1 MTSQQIAEKLFLGKR
16 TIDNYRLNLLM
27 KLGVKNPAGLVKR
40 AIQLGL
46 ID

>member
-1 MTSQQIAEKLFLGKR
+1 MR
-16 TIDNYRLNLLM
+16 TIDNYRLSLLV
-27 KLGVKNPAGLVKR
+27 KPGVKNPAGLVKK